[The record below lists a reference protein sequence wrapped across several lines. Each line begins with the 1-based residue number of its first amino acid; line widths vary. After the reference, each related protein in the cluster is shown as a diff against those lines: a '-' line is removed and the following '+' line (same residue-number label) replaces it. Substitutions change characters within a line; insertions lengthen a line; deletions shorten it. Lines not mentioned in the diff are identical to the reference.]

1 MGIILYLFSCNKP
14 YKALVFSVSSID
26 PKPNVRKKHGYI
38 VICGEPALYYVGT
51 MANGLVI
58 YERDTLGYPTC
69 TKEQEL

>member
-1 MGIILYLFSCNKP
+1 MLIP
-14 YKALVFSVSSID
+14 TTD
-26 PKPNVRKKHGYI
+26 HKPNVKKHGYI